1 MTSTEETKEQSY
13 ADLDTLLCYM
23 PVNSK
28 FILLGDF
35 NTRVSR
41 DSDQWR
47 GMIVKHGVG
56 KINSNGLLLLS
67 KCAEN
72 DLLITNTT
80 FKQDDKYKTTWMH
93 PQSKH
98 YHLTDSSFAVVT
110 ERTSSSPGQCV
121 MQIAGQTTDLF
132 EPSLTCA

>member
-47 GMIVKHGVG
+47 GMIGKHGVG

-80 FKQDDKYKTTWMH
+80 FK
-93 PQSKH
+93 
-98 YHLTDSSFAVVT
+98 
-110 ERTSSSPGQCV
+110 
-121 MQIAGQTTDLF
+121 
-132 EPSLTCA
+132 